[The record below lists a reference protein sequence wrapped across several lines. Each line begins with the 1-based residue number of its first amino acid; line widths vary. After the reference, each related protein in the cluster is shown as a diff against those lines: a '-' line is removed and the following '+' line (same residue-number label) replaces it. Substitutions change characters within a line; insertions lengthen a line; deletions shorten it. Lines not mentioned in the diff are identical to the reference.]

1 MSANNNLNI
10 LAPTEEDIKMML
22 AAKVHLGNVNLDP
35 AMSKYVWKRRSDG
48 VHIINLGKT
57 WEKLMLAARVLVA
70 IENPD
75 DVIAVSGRPY
85 GQRAVLKFS
94 QYTGSHCIAGRYTP
108 GTFTNQVQKQFL
120 EPRMLLAT
128 DPRVDHQ
135 PIKEGSFSNVPTI
148 AFCDTDSP
156 LKFVD
161 IAIPANNK
169 SKHSIALLY
178 WLLAREI
185 RRLRGELSRQEKWD
199 VMVDLF
205 MYREAEETE
214 KGAAAVE
221 QAQPQETPA
230 DAFPSEEVPPQ
241 ENADQP
247 RPEWDQS
254 APTTA
259 VADGF
264 GGTPAVSNWADAT
277 ATNWQP

>member
-1 MSANNNLNI
+1 
-10 LAPTEEDIKMML
+10 MML

-35 AMSKYVWKRRSDG
+35 GMNKYVWKRRSDG

-57 WEKLMLAARVLVA
+57 WEKLMLAARVLAA

-75 DVIAVSGRPY
+75 DVIAISGRPY

-94 QYTGSHCIAGRYTP
+94 QHAGAHCIAGRYTP
-108 GTFTNQVQKQFL
+108 GTFTNQSQKQFL
-120 EPRMLLAT
+120 EPRLLIAT

-135 PIKEGSFSNVPTI
+135 PVKEASFCNIPTI

-169 SKHSIALLY
+169 SKHAIALLY
-178 WLLAREI
+178 WLLAREV
-185 RRLRGELSRQEKWD
+185 RRLRGELSRHEKWD

-205 MYREAEETE
+205 MYREPEETE
-214 KGAAAVE
+214 KEAAQPD
-221 QAQPQETPA
+221 QAQPQDAAA
-230 DAFPSEEVPPQ
+230 DAFAAPEELPAQ
-241 ENADQP
+241 DNAEQS
-247 RPEWDQS
+247 RQEWDAS

-264 GGTPAVSNWADAT
+264 GGTPAVSNWADAS
-277 ATNWQP
+277 ASNWQ